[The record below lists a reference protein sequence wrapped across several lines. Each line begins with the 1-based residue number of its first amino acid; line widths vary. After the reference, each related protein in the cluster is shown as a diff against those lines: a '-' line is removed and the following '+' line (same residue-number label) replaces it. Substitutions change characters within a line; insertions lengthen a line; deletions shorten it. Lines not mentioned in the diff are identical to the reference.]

1 MFKIGDRVRVK
12 SRDERR
18 VMNDIAGGSSPGYTN
33 KMKKFDGKIVT
44 IRNMSEARYQD
55 MNSYGIEELHA
66 VVWRDDWLEPA
77 EPEFELGEE
86 LFLI

>member
-1 MFKIGDRVRVK
+1 MFKIGERVRVK
-12 SRDERR
+12 SSDERR
-18 VMNDIAGGSSPGYTN
+18 VMNEIAGTSSPGYTN

-44 IRNMSEARYQD
+44 IMNMSEARYQD
-55 MNSYGIEELHA
+55 MCCYVINELRG
-66 VVWRDDWLEPA
+66 VVWREDWLEPA

>member
-12 SRDERR
+12 SRDERQ
-18 VMNDIAGGSSPGYTN
+18 VMNEIAGGSSPGYTN
-33 KMKKFDGKIVT
+33 EMKKLDGKIVT
-44 IRNMSEARYQD
+44 IRYMNGRRYYD
-55 MNSYGIEELHA
+55 MNSYGIEELRG
-66 VVWRDDWLEPA
+66 VVWREDWLEPA